1 MEDFA
6 NILQRDYGLKPQGKA
21 APMSASGPSPAAGSN
36 RTGSSSGKGK
46 SGIGSNSS
54 TSFGDLLGDF
64 NGSSS
69 RSRTRTSQSSFNDDL
84 LGGFVPTTMQPAA
97 WAVSDDGYLGRDP
110 SERDL
115 LSVSN
120 KHSGTDDLLGSFGV
134 SKSGLQ
140 AGAFHGSFEDDL
152 LRVIQTAKSSSQAG
166 PTHSS
171 LDGDL
176 LGGFKKP
183 EAQKSSTTV
192 KSPPLSPSQLEPV
205 YDDFLPGFG
214 VGEPMKAT
222 NSTES
227 TVVPNSSSIDDLF
240 SSPVEAGMFAGINSS
255 SGFTVPPSEASAFPD
270 LLDPSSYSDL
280 GSGSS
285 GHKSSSRVKSDTD
298 DGAYD
303 GFDGF
308 TKPTPVATVK
318 VKEPSSPSKTV
329 PGGRTSLQG
338 SVNEDDIVGQVSF
351 SNSPFISDP
360 MDSPV
365 LSPVYPKQSSKEK
378 NAEIF
383 SNDSSPIFDEPV
395 AAVQTPSADA
405 STYQSATNVENLTGE
420 KWLTID
426 DVKLVT
432 EPSASPPPT
441 RAPPDPCTEREQSIP
456 VVMPDVIIEDL
467 GEVVKPLRQ
476 ERRGDRKKGRAREDE
491 WLKGGR
497 DRHDSRDTA
506 FFGEPEF
513 EAERGVSKDKDH
525 QQERAALE
533 KATQEVEVQ
542 REIGERVAKQEE
554 AREREVER
562 LAERTKKAAER
573 VMAEAREREAE
584 RAKKAAERVV
594 AEARERA
601 AKAAVERVV
610 NEARERAEKAA
621 VQRAA
626 AAREQEQVKER
637 EREREKQEAEKER
650 EKQRERKEKE
660 KERERERQRKE
671 REKEERERR
680 EKEKERERE
689 RERDRERDS
698 MRERERGAAEQ
709 LRKESAN
716 FRATSEPRQRPS
728 VNLPASGLFRPS
740 SGNSV
745 NSGSGVPLQRQSSGA
760 QKVVDDWTSIFTQ
773 PAPTVDEFQGEPA
786 ERRRIRLEKHQRIE
800 ERAAKVLDEK
810 HQRDMALQME
820 QDERHRSAGNL
831 DAEIRRWSMGKEG
844 NLRALLSSLHLML
857 WPECNWKPVS
867 LTDLITGPS
876 VKKAYQRAILCVHPD
891 KVQQKGAT
899 VQQKYIAEKVFDLLK
914 EAFAKFNA
922 SELY

>member
-69 RSRTRTSQSSFNDDL
+69 RSRTQTSQSPFNDDL

-115 LSVSN
+115 LSVLN
-120 KHSGTDDLLGSFGV
+120 KHSGTDDLLGSFRV

-192 KSPPLSPSQLEPV
+192 KSPPMSPSQLEPV

-285 GHKSSSRVKSDTD
+285 GHKSSSRGKSDTD

-308 TKPTPVATVK
+308 TKPTLVATVK

-338 SVNEDDIVGQVSF
+338 SVNEDGIVGQVSF
-351 SNSPFISDP
+351 SNSPFVSDP

-365 LSPVYPKQSSKEK
+365 LSPVYPKQPSKEK

-456 VVMPDVIIEDL
+456 AVMPDVIIEDL

-594 AEARERA
+594 AEAKERA

-745 NSGSGVPLQRQSSGA
+745 NTGSGVPLQRQSSGA

>member
-21 APMSASGPSPAAGSN
+21 APMSASGPSPAGGSN

>member
-54 TSFGDLLGDF
+54 TGFGDLLGDF

-171 LDGDL
+171 LEGDL

-192 KSPPLSPSQLEPV
+192 KSPPMSPSQLEPV

-255 SGFTVPPSEASAFPD
+255 SGFTVPASEASAFPD

-285 GHKSSSRVKSDTD
+285 GHKSFSRVKSDTD

-308 TKPTPVATVK
+308 TKPIPVATVK

-338 SVNEDDIVGQVSF
+338 SVNEDGIVGQVSF

-365 LSPVYPKQSSKEK
+365 LSPVYPKQPSKEK

-491 WLKGGR
+491 WVKGGR
-497 DRHDSRDTA
+497 DRHEPRDTA

-584 RAKKAAERVV
+584 RVAERAKKAAERVV

-610 NEARERAEKAA
+610 TEARERAEKAA

-660 KERERERQRKE
+660 KERQRKE

-773 PAPTVDEFQGEPA
+773 PASSVDEFQGEPA

>member
-1 MEDFA
+1 MYSE
-6 NILQRDYGLKPQGKA
+6 P
-21 APMSASGPSPAAGSN
+21 PS
-36 RTGSSSGKGK
+36 
-46 SGIGSNSS
+46 GSNSS

-115 LSVSN
+115 LPVSN

-140 AGAFHGSFEDDL
+140 AGVFHGSFEDDL

-192 KSPPLSPSQLEPV
+192 KSPPMSPSQLEPV

-338 SVNEDDIVGQVSF
+338 SVNEDGIVGQVSF
-351 SNSPFISDP
+351 SNSPFVSDP

-365 LSPVYPKQSSKEK
+365 LSPVYPKQPSKEK

-573 VMAEAREREAE
+573 VMAEAREREAERVAE

-914 EAFAKFNA
+914 ESFAKFNA
-922 SELY
+922 NELY

>member
-192 KSPPLSPSQLEPV
+192 KSPPMSPSQLEPV

-329 PGGRTSLQG
+329 PGGKTSLQG
-338 SVNEDDIVGQVSF
+338 SVNEDGIVGQVSF
-351 SNSPFISDP
+351 SNSPFVSDP

-525 QQERAALE
+525 QQERAVLE

-601 AKAAVERVV
+601 AKAAVEKVV